1 MQRVRIPSNLGT
13 SSAAA
18 DIDEEG
24 RDSGGASAAATRGR
38 AITLAVRKGL
48 IQNSIPIGYLKVIT
62 APSYALSWNTSESF
76 SRTTRMRTMTY
87 WLLISSFKKNSS
99 MTCNSMNSAKEKSR
113 LLPKCE
119 NQAAISCLMFLRL
132 LVENMRRI
140 SSPISQKD
148 NSKLASAMADAA
160 AATTTCSVLRELN
173 KGAST
178 PPLSSLSVPKLIR

>member
-1 MQRVRIPSNLGT
+1 MEYLRILLKDYKNENDDILV
-13 SSAAA
+13 A
-18 DIDEEG
+18 DKQLQIELFYD
-24 RDSGGASAAATRGR
+24 
-38 AITLAVRKGL
+38 IK
-48 IQNSIPIGYLKVIT
+48 
-62 APSYALSWNTSESF
+62 
-76 SRTTRMRTMTY
+76 
-87 WLLISSFKKNSS
+87 
-99 MTCNSMNSAKEKSR
+99 SMNSAKAKSR

-148 NSKLASAMADAA
+148 NSKLASAMVDAA